1 MHVKYS
7 DIFLFVMFLDHF
19 LKYQE
24 RVMSASYEYS
34 EVRSTQREHI
44 FEKLFYV
51 YVLLYPISVCEVR
64 TVSNIF
70 SGDRVLCAQV
80 R

>member
-1 MHVKYS
+1 
-7 DIFLFVMFLDHF
+7 
-19 LKYQE
+19 
-24 RVMSASYEYS
+24 MSASYEYS

-51 YVLLYPISVCEVR
+51 YVLLYPISVREVR
-64 TVSNIF
+64 TAGNIF
-70 SGDRVLCAQV
+70 SGDRVLCALV